1 MLEVDHIIPKS
12 KGGKETINNLITA
25 CFDCNRG
32 KWSKQKWES
41 KKSLYK
47 AKLSDASFEALKFF
61 FEERNSLG
69 MGTICWKTLSFVK
82 MGVTS
87 FGNSTDYQSWLD
99 YKPLRKEEEF
109 IGYEEA
115 DLLFK
120 LWGDF
125 CDEVVAYMLYHEK
138 ESISSMLKY
147 CFDDDNW
154 RPTEKVNYSDRLN
167 YYLTEDNVDWYKSID
182 KLYVL
187 KKFTL
192 FPNLLD
198 NGEE

>member
-1 MLEVDHIIPKS
+1 
-12 KGGKETINNLITA
+12 
-25 CFDCNRG
+25 
-32 KWSKQKWES
+32 
-41 KKSLYK
+41 
-47 AKLSDASFEALKFF
+47 
-61 FEERNSLG
+61 
-69 MGTICWKTLSFVK
+69 
-82 MGVTS
+82 
-87 FGNSTDYQSWLD
+87 
-99 YKPLRKEEEF
+99 
-109 IGYEEA
+109 
-115 DLLFK
+115 
-120 LWGDF
+120 
-125 CDEVVAYMLYHEK
+125 
-138 ESISSMLKY
+138 MLKY